1 MESIVKS
8 FNIFVDTD
16 RGTHTGTCTADDFEL
31 NLNRV
36 NIDADKG
43 QFLRLSVQNFSMA
56 KNWTNVNKYNNK
68 FRLVGIFNTGAIPPN
83 FNHAVELDQKDYED
97 RHQLANEVSN
107 KVIATLDGFLDAI
120 QNLGMSAVV
129 LNSVAPAATGN
140 ATNKRISFGIT
151 MPSGHNLSELHLV
164 FPTTYSDNSIS
175 DAYQLLGGI
184 RGIGDETIG
193 DTRQSVPATI
203 VGDVATFTLDYPCQ
217 LQTEQFV
224 YLRTNLMSDTLET
237 SSLGRIAQNIGDT
250 HHSDILGRFTIASE
264 DYVQFDAQGGREYF
278 VDLRQRHIQ
287 NVKLRL
293 TQSHGGQLPIIR
305 NQNTLGN
312 ISFTCVIRCDIIQK
326 THPHE
331 RFTKDHTRTVPPRF
345 DNLHIQ
351 YDGITR

>member
-1 MESIVKS
+1 MEQIIKS

-68 FRLVGIFNTGAIPPN
+68 FRLVGIFSAGVIQN
-83 FNHAVELDQKDYED
+83 FNQPVNLDQKDYATRNE
-97 RHQLANEVSN
+97 LANEVSN
-107 KVIATLDGFLDAI
+107 KVIASLDAA
-120 QNLGMSAVV
+120 LGSASAVV
-129 LNSVAPAATGN
+129 VNSVEPGTGT
-140 ATNKRISFGIT
+140 TNKKIRFSIT
-151 MPSGHNLSELHLV
+151 MPSGHNLSELHLL
-164 FPTTYSDNSIS
+164 FPTTYSDKSIS
-175 DAYQLLGGI
+175 DAYQLLGGKKAVD
-184 RGIGDETIG
+184 DETSM
-193 DTRQSVPATI
+193 DTTRSVSATI
-203 VGDVATFTLDYPCQ
+203 LNNVATFTFDYPCQ

-237 SSLGRIAQNIGDT
+237 SSLGRIAQNIGDS

-287 NVKLRL
+287 NLKLKL
-293 TQSHGGQLPIIR
+293 TNSHNGQLPFETD
-305 NQNTLGN
+305 QNTLGN

-351 YDGITR
+351 YAGITR

>member
-1 MESIVKS
+1 MESVVKS

-36 NIDADKG
+36 SIDADKG
-43 QFLRLSVQNFSMA
+43 QFLRLSVQNFSMS

-68 FRLVGIFNTGAIPPN
+68 FRIIG
-83 FNHAVELDQKDYED
+83 LDANGTKHIDRQVALDEKDYLSRNE
-97 RHQLANEVSN
+97 LATEVAN
-107 KVIATLDGFLDAI
+107 KVQDAI
-120 QNLGMSAVV
+120 EAFYQNQNIPVSEVKPDANVASDKKLSFKLTFPSLLLPNGSDTLTELYV
-129 LNSVAPAATGN
+129 L
-140 ATNKRISFGIT
+140 
-151 MPSGHNLSELHLV
+151 
-164 FPTTYSDNSIS
+164 FPTTYADGSIS
-175 DAYQLLGGI
+175 DAYQLLGGKKA
-184 RGIGDETIG
+184 IGDETSNDYTNRVEG
-193 DTRQSVPATI
+193 TFDNN
-203 VGDVATFTLDYPCQ
+203 DVVFDFPYPCQ

-237 SSLGRIAQNIGDT
+237 SSLGKIAQNIGDT
-250 HHSDILGRFTIASE
+250 HHSDILGRFTIASDE
-264 DYVQFDAQGGREYF
+264 YVQFDSFGGTEYF

-287 NVKLRL
+287 NLKLRL
-293 TQSHGGQLPIIR
+293 TNSHNALLPIEPD
-305 NQNTLGN
+305 QNTLGN

-351 YDGITR
+351 YDGLTR

>member
-1 MESIVKS
+1 MESVVKS

-36 NIDADKG
+36 SIDADKG

-68 FRLVGIFNTGAIPPN
+68 FRLVG
-83 FNHAVELDQKDYED
+83 LDQAGTLHVDEAVALDEKDYLSRNE
-97 RHQLANEVSN
+97 LATEVAN
-107 KVIATLDGFLDAI
+107 KIQDAI
-120 QNLGMSAVV
+120 NSFYQNQNIPVV
-129 LNSVAPAATGN
+129 ALVKPDANGATD
-140 ATNKRISFGIT
+140 KKISFKLTFNSLTLPNGIDT
-151 MPSGHNLSELHLV
+151 LTELYVL
-164 FPTTYSDNSIS
+164 FPTTYADGSIS
-175 DAYQLLGGI
+175 DAYQLLGG
-184 RGIGDETIG
+184 RKAIGNEA
-193 DTRQSVPATI
+193 SVDYTNR
-203 VGDVATFTLDYPCQ
+203 VSATFTGNDAVIEFPYPCQ

-237 SSLGRIAQNIGDT
+237 SSLSRIAQNIGDT
-250 HHSDILGRFTIASE
+250 HHSDILGRFTIASQ
-264 DYVQFDAQGGREYF
+264 DYVQFDSLGGREYF

-287 NVKLRL
+287 NLKLRL
-293 TQSHGGQLPIIR
+293 TNSHNALLPIEPD
-305 NQNTLGN
+305 QNTLGN

>member
-1 MESIVKS
+1 MESVVKS

-68 FRLVGIFNTGAIPPN
+68 FRLVGVDANGVTS
-83 FNHAVELDQKDYED
+83 LDTLVTLDPKDYTTRNE
-97 RHQLANEVSN
+97 LASEVAN
-107 KVIATLDGFLDAI
+107 KVMTGLGFTATANAVTAPITANTDKKIIFTIDLVNGNGF
-120 QNLGMSAVV
+120 
-129 LNSVAPAATGN
+129 T
-140 ATNKRISFGIT
+140 
-151 MPSGHNLSELHLV
+151 ELHLL

-175 DAYQLLGGI
+175 DAYQLLGGKKAV
-184 RGIGDETIG
+184 GDETSI
-193 DTRQSVPATI
+193 DTTRSVSATI
-203 VGDVATFTLDYPCQ
+203 VNDVATFTFDYPCQ

-237 SSLGRIAQNIGDT
+237 SSLGRIAQNIGDS

-287 NVKLRL
+287 NLKLKL
-293 TQSHGGQLPIIR
+293 TNSHNGQLPFETD
-305 NQNTLGN
+305 QNTLGN